1 MENSPFLKI
10 MIKFLRKYYLS
21 LIFILF
27 VIMPAA
33 YMRLY
38 RISEYLTFLGDEG
51 RDVLVVKR
59 MLIDGKFTLLGP
71 ITSVGSIYMG
81 PVYYYLMAP
90 FLYLWNFDPTG
101 PAVLVAL
108 LSLATVFFIYRIGR
122 EFFSPLTGLAASF
135 LYAISPLTVIYG
147 RSSWNPNIVPF
158 FATLYM
164 YCLMKA
170 VLNKEYRWLTG
181 SGLALGIL
189 IQLHYVAFM
198 FFIITPFVFL
208 VFKRLPSW
216 RYLIYFIISFF
227 IAWSPFI
234 LFELRHSF
242 INTQGAWR
250 FFWQQ
255 SKEAKPGGIVR
266 IYATIN
272 DVTVRLFWRLVII
285 RSAELTKIFLVIL
298 TVVAAYTFKSKSV
311 KYRAALKF
319 LLIWLLTGI
328 FSFGLYRGV
337 IYDYYLGSLFALPFL
352 FSGLLISSFFRS
364 GITGRLS
371 ALSLL
376 AILSYFNIMGTP
388 LRLEP
393 NNMLKNTREISAFVF
408 EKTAGKPYNFALIA
422 GRNSDHAYRYFLEL
436 WGSPP
441 NIIENPQVDPKRNTV
456 TQQLLIVCEEK
467 ICQPLGHPLWEI
479 AGFGQAEITGEWQV
493 STAKVFRLIHYDG

>member
-1 MENSPFLKI
+1 
-10 MIKFLRKYYLS
+10 MIKFLRKYYLG

-33 YMRLY
+33 FMRLY

-81 PVYYYLMAP
+81 PVYYYLMSP
-90 FLYLWNFDPTG
+90 FLYLWNFNPTG
-101 PAVLVAL
+101 PAVMVAL
-108 LSLATVFFIYRIGR
+108 LSLATVFLIYRIGK
-122 EFFSPLTGLAASF
+122 EFFSPLAGLAASF

-147 RSSWNPNIVPF
+147 RSSWNPNVVPF

-170 VLNKEYRWLTG
+170 VLNKEYRWLVG

-198 FFIITPFVFL
+198 FFIITPVVFL
-208 VFKRLPSW
+208 VFKRLPPW

-227 IAWSPFI
+227 TAWSPFI

-242 INTQGAWR
+242 VNTQGAWR

-255 SKEAKPGGIVR
+255 GKEAEPGGLGR
-266 IYATIN
+266 IYATVN
-272 DVTVRLFWRLVII
+272 DVTIRLFWRLVII
-285 RSAELTKIFLVIL
+285 RSAELTKIFLVLL
-298 TVVAAYTFKSKSV
+298 TVIAAYTFKSKSGRN
-311 KYRAALKF
+311 RAALKF
-319 LLIWLLTGI
+319 LLVWLLTGI
-328 FSFGLYRGV
+328 LSFGLYRGV

-364 GITGRLS
+364 GILGRLS
-371 ALSLL
+371 ALSIL
-376 AILSYFNIMGTP
+376 AILAYFNIMSTP

-408 EKTAGKPYNFALIA
+408 EKTGGQPYNFALIA

-436 WGSPP
+436 WGRPP

-456 TQQLLIVCEEK
+456 TRQLLIICEEK

-479 AGFGQAEITGEWQV
+479 AGFGQAEIAGEWQV
-493 STAKVFRLIHYDG
+493 STAKVFRLIPYDG

>member
-38 RISEYLTFLGDEG
+38 RIAEYLTFLGDEG

-170 VLNKEYRWLTG
+170 VLNKEYRWLVG
-181 SGLALGIL
+181 SGLALG
-189 IQLHYVAFM
+189 
-198 FFIITPFVFL
+198 
-208 VFKRLPSW
+208 
-216 RYLIYFIISFF
+216 
-227 IAWSPFI
+227 
-234 LFELRHSF
+234 
-242 INTQGAWR
+242 
-250 FFWQQ
+250 
-255 SKEAKPGGIVR
+255 
-266 IYATIN
+266 
-272 DVTVRLFWRLVII
+272 
-285 RSAELTKIFLVIL
+285 
-298 TVVAAYTFKSKSV
+298 
-311 KYRAALKF
+311 
-319 LLIWLLTGI
+319 
-328 FSFGLYRGV
+328 
-337 IYDYYLGSLFALPFL
+337 
-352 FSGLLISSFFRS
+352 
-364 GITGRLS
+364 
-371 ALSLL
+371 
-376 AILSYFNIMGTP
+376 
-388 LRLEP
+388 
-393 NNMLKNTREISAFVF
+393 
-408 EKTAGKPYNFALIA
+408 
-422 GRNSDHAYRYFLEL
+422 
-436 WGSPP
+436 
-441 NIIENPQVDPKRNTV
+441 
-456 TQQLLIVCEEK
+456 
-467 ICQPLGHPLWEI
+467 
-479 AGFGQAEITGEWQV
+479 
-493 STAKVFRLIHYDG
+493 